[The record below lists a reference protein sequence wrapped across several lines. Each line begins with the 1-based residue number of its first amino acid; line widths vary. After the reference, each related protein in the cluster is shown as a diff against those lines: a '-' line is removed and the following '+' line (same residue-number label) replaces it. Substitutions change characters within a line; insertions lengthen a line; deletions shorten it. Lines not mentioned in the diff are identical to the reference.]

1 MPLVP
6 AHPVQFARIFS
17 FSSGSSHHLVR
28 TTSAAVHLMYKRLVC
43 LYQRWHLITRQVRG
57 KRIRIKACNLPPW
70 NLVITCAQ
78 RPSVLAHNA
87 QKHTHWFCLFCERM
101 KYHVTSAR
109 TTEFSVNWEYSCDL
123 SHLCLCLSPLKNGW
137 ISGLWALNWPVLDQ
151 KLPPFRT
158 FSKNSSNL
166 GWTGVPNTWCV
177 FAPIGLLEYNNLFLS
192 NDLRRSAV
200 AKDFGEGCSVPI
212 PNLFLCIGYFLATTP
227 SWQESKDKISHKICI

>member
-1 MPLVP
+1 MLVSALAP
-6 AHPVQFARIFS
+6 YNKAGQGEKNPDQGLQFAS
-17 FSSGSSHHLVR
+17 LELGYHMR
-28 TTSAAVHLMYKRLVC
+28 TAPISARTQC
-43 LYQRWHLITRQVRG
+43 TQ
-57 KRIRIKACNLPPW
+57 
-70 NLVITCAQ
+70 
-78 RPSVLAHNA
+78 
-87 QKHTHWFCLFCERM
+87 THPLLWLFCERM
-101 KYHVTSAR
+101 NHHVTSAR

-177 FAPIGLLEYNNLFLS
+177 SAPIGLLECNDLFLS

-212 PNLFLCIGYFLATTP
+212 PNFFLCVRYFLATTP
-227 SWQESKDKISHKICI
+227 SWQESKDKISHNFVW